1 MVNDESA
8 VVAARSVHRRGS
20 TEELIQKEPMQK
32 EHYSKRNPEDPGPN
46 L

>member
-20 TEELIQKEPMQK
+20 TEELIQKE
-32 EHYSKRNPEDPGPN
+32 HYSKRNPEDPGPN